1 MLVEKEALDFVFR
14 YLQEE
19 TDWNILLKPNEKEWD
34 AYCTGDNIVML
45 NLISEASKC
54 VDEIYSLR
62 EAKQNAQVAGA
73 EREGMKKR
81 ISEMQQCRVFF
92 LSFGNIVN

>member
-73 EREGMKKR
+73 GCFSCRLAILL
-81 ISEMQQCRVFF
+81 IS
-92 LSFGNIVN
+92 L